1 MTSPKHRQQ
10 DTAAPQRNFTVTT
23 EERVRAVVGG
33 PPAFI
38 RRLRAIEDLEE
49 AIVRILLER
58 REGAPLPEAALER
71 LNDLVARH
79 NRWYPIEANLAIHP
93 RSGALIDRTGQPWE
107 PMAPRTMESMLARA
121 RSAG

>member
-1 MTSPKHRQQ
+1 MTPPKHKPL
-10 DTAAPQRNFTVTT
+10 DTAAPQRNFTITT

-49 AIVRILLER
+49 AIVRSLVEH
-58 REGAPLPEAALER
+58 PEAPPVRELER

-79 NRWYPIEANLAIHP
+79 NRWYPVEANLAMHP
-93 RSGALIDRTGQPWE
+93 RTGAIIDRTGQPWE
-107 PMAPRTMESMLARA
+107 PMPARTMEALLACALR
-121 RSAG
+121 RLGH